1 MVPSMSEGIEAESP
15 SSLPPPSR
23 SARPP
28 RTETPPTRAPLRDA
42 VVPVVDPAI
51 AFVAAEAVRQA
62 QRGATVEGGAYEV
75 LRWASRRRAV
85 VELAL
90 AQLKGDDELDAA
102 TQEAAAAIL
111 ERVLTVGLLF

>member
-28 RTETPPTRAPLRDA
+28 RTETPPTPAPLRDT

-62 QRGATVEGGAYEV
+62 QQGATVEGGAYEV
-75 LRWASRRRAV
+75 LRWASRCRAV
-85 VELAL
+85 IELAL

-111 ERVLTVGLLF
+111 ERVLAVGLLF

>member
-1 MVPSMSEGIEAESP
+1 MVPSMSEGIEAESTP
-15 SSLPPPSR
+15 WPLPPSQ
-23 SARPP
+23 SARAP
-28 RTETPPTRAPLRDA
+28 RTETPPTPAQVREA

-51 AFVAAEAVRQA
+51 AFVVAEAVRQA
-62 QRGATVEGGAYEV
+62 QRGATVESGAYEV

-85 VELAL
+85 IELAL

-111 ERVLTVGLLF
+111 ERVLAVGLLF